1 MNRRDSTR
9 GERGFALVL
18 SVLLLLMVASLALA
32 GLNTVQRDQQTA
44 GYLTRTRI
52 ALQAADAAVAQAL
65 ENMDQTGTPTVPV
78 TSLGDTS
85 IYPYGLPTFG
95 VDTSAATTVDS
106 LGTGPVSG
114 MNLQSSAN
122 GGATFQMQFWRVRVQ
137 GNAPGGSVARVEFA
151 TGGIVAN

>member
-1 MNRRDSTR
+1 MNGRETIPS
-9 GERGFALVL
+9 ERGFALVL
-18 SVLLLLMVASLALA
+18 SVLLLLMVSSLALA

-44 GYLTRTRI
+44 GYLNRKRI
-52 ALQAADAAVAQAL
+52 ALQAADAAVAKAL
-65 ENMDQTGTPTVPV
+65 ESLDQTGTPNVPV
-78 TSLGDTS
+78 TSLGDAS

-114 MNLQSSAN
+114 MNIQSSAN

-137 GNAPGGSVARVEFA
+137 GNAPAGGVARVEFA